1 VTTRILNRLL
11 PRRRRRW
18 TEPDTLTRL
27 PLPGSAGKER
37 DTFLSPVDPPDK
49 AGDDELAVR
58 AHLFHLLGV
67 GGPR

>member
-1 VTTRILNRLL
+1 VITRILNRL
-11 PRRRRRW
+11 RRRRRW

-27 PLPGSAGKER
+27 PLPTTALLVP
-37 DTFLSPVDPPDK
+37 TPPQVAQV

-58 AHLFHLLGV
+58 AYLFLLLGV

>member
-1 VTTRILNRLL
+1 VITRTFRRLL
-11 PRRRRRW
+11 RRRRRW

-27 PLPGSAGKER
+27 PLP
-37 DTFLSPVDPPDK
+37 TNVQLLPPVQQPVAQA

-58 AHLFHLLGV
+58 AHLFELLGI

>member
-1 VTTRILNRLL
+1 MITRILHRL
-11 PRRRRRW
+11 RRRRRW

-27 PLPGSAGKER
+27 PLPTTAQ
-37 DTFLSPVDPPDK
+37 LLPPAPPQVAQV